1 MAFEGPFA
9 KVWVNVCDS
18 LQKLG
23 TLVSEASASPEV
35 EKEAAINLLMGRN
48 GVSECLESDLFLVS
62 ISGNC

>member
-35 EKEAAINLLMGRN
+35 ER
-48 GVSECLESDLFLVS
+48 VS
-62 ISGNC
+62 N

>member
-23 TLVSEASASPEV
+23 NLVSV
-35 EKEAAINLLMGRN
+35 TLLRWRKRQQ
-48 GVSECLESDLFLVS
+48 LTY
-62 ISGNC
+62 